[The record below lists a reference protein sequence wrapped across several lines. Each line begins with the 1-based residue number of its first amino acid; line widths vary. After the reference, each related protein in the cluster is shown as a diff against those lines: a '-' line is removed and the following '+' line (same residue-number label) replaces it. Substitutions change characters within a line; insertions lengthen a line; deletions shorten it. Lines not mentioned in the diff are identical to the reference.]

1 MIDENFYQ
9 AAINIRKTYLKISND
24 MESYR
29 NIAES
34 SLKNLQRSIVSI
46 ENIKKG
52 IGDKKKEN
60 LDRENNMDTIN
71 KISEI
76 LESLEMEGKKIERFV
91 DPINKEIEK
100 LAEEEQNLYRKIC
113 ERHSDLTEAQIVE
126 AVRLRLKKEDL
137 L

>member
-34 SLKNLQRSIVSI
+34 SLKNLQKSIVSI
-46 ENIKKG
+46 ENIRKG
-52 IGDKKKEN
+52 IGDKKREN
-60 LDRENNMDTIN
+60 LDRENSMDTIN
-71 KISEI
+71 KISDV
-76 LESLEMEGKKIERFV
+76 LESLEMEGKRIERFV

-113 ERHSDLTEAQIVE
+113 ERHRDLTEAQIVE

>member
-34 SLKNLQRSIVSI
+34 SLKNIQRSIVSI